1 MRATIPELKKQVLE
15 AQEMPNVAAKLL
27 VPMMEEIEYL
37 SGQLGE
43 LLDKYKEL
51 LGRVNNLESPRTMA
65 AGSAGSTAE
74 EGGEERGGGSKHRK
88 GH

>member
-1 MRATIPELKKQVLE
+1 MRATIPELKKQVAE

-43 LLDKYKEL
+43 LLDKYKDL
-51 LGRVNNLESPRTMA
+51 LGRVNAIESPRTMA
-65 AGSAGSTAE
+65 AGSTAE
-74 EGGEERGGGSKHRK
+74 EGGGGEERGGGKHRK

>member
-1 MRATIPELKKQVLE
+1 MRATIPELKKQVAE

-65 AGSAGSTAE
+65 AGSTATE
-74 EGGEERGGGSKHRK
+74 EGGEERGGGGKHRK